1 MFLRYGFWN
10 PERKLRIAARTAQ
23 LVKGGKSA
31 LKAEKAAKETF
42 KRSLKFALFYK
53 PEDYAAILKT
63 MNAIK
68 RFQFDVSTVIAQQRV
83 FSPDIDLRR
92 VQETVSFEKPDSVDD
107 ITDAISSFVKKKKI
121 GRGKVVAIDADGEYQ
136 TIHLAQN
143 IEGFGEFDF
152 DETTA
157 NLETDVEDF
166 AKSPVIKNLL
176 KTARNNK
183 DLFF

>member
-1 MFLRYGFWN
+1 M
-10 PERKLRIAARTAQ
+10 
-23 LVKGGKSA
+23 VKGGKSA